1 MNRLKSA
8 IILLH
13 FFLCMLVYLLSAKYL
28 DNVSK
33 VYKTVFG
40 VKDAKPVLKF
50 HGENKFVTFYQE
62 GEGVEVE
69 TVLMP
74 CVLK

>member
-1 MNRLKSA
+1 
-8 IILLH
+8 
-13 FFLCMLVYLLSAKYL
+13 MLVYLLSAKYL
-28 DNVSK
+28 DDVSK